1 MPIGLQSIM
10 PVKYSGKFREV
21 DASYDES
28 KEFALDPKGYFLIR
42 VNNETKKIEVGFCE
56 RGNVIEIKISGNTPL
71 EIYQTA
77 IKHGLI
83 TRLDHAAYLGCE
95 LQKAYIALKKNI
107 GYVQD
112 DELDI

>member
-1 MPIGLQSIM
+1 MPKKIQFLM
-10 PVKYSGKFREV
+10 PVKYSEKFKEV

-42 VNNETKKIEVGFCE
+42 VNNEAKKIEVGFCE
-56 RGNVIEIKISGNTPL
+56 KGNVMEIKISGSTPL

-83 TRLDHAAYLGCE
+83 TRLDHAAYLGSE
-95 LQKAYIALKKNI
+95 LQKAFIALKKNI
-107 GYVQD
+107 EYVQD
-112 DELDI
+112 DELNI